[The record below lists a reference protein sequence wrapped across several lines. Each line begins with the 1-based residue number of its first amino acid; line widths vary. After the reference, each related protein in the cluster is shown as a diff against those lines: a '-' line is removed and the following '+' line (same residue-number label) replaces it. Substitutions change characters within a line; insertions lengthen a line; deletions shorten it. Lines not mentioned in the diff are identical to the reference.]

1 MENSQNDSISF
12 ISLKLLTPIFRKLAN
27 VKARTAWNLDPFLF
41 TKWPL
46 IFWTRKIPHTRSN
59 FWHLDAVARPFPGLL
74 LRSVGI
80 PPIGLVTWCWDENRG
95 KLKPKGPFLESLE
108 MAIHPSTNP
117 SLGWGTHVRFQG
129 VFLLLTPCRLSLLR
143 IDDGCRLW
151 YFYIY
156 KLDTECQS
164 MTSSK
169 YSKLFIGSDNP
180 PGIVVTYPK
189 WPLLCWVKSYSS
201 NVEYK

>member
-1 MENSQNDSISF
+1 MW
-12 ISLKLLTPIFRKLAN
+12 KLGLLGIWTLSCLQMATHFLDPKNPTYAIEFLTPGCSLQG
-27 VKARTAWNLDPFLF
+27 PFLGSCYGVWGF
-41 TKWPL
+41 LQLAWWPGAGTK
-46 IFWTRKIPHTRSN
+46 
-59 FWHLDAVARPFPGLL
+59 
-74 LRSVGI
+74 
-80 PPIGLVTWCWDENRG
+80 IGG

>member
-1 MENSQNDSISF
+1 MSP
-12 ISLKLLTPIFRKLAN
+12 LK
-27 VKARTAWNLDPFLF
+27 TAWKISIRPFPVYNWPHLF
-41 TKWPL
+41 GPEN
-46 IFWTRKIPHTRSN
+46 PHWRWI
-59 FWHLDAVARPFPGLL
+59 FWHLDAVCKAISWAPATECGDSSNWPGDLVL
-74 LRSVGI
+74 GGTLGEAEAERAILGI
-80 PPIGLVTWCWDENRG
+80 
-95 KLKPKGPFLESLE
+95 LE
-108 MAIHPSTNP
+108 MAINPSTNP
-117 SLGWGTHVRFQG
+117 SSGWGTHVRFQG
-129 VFLLLTPCRLSLLR
+129 VFLLLTPCRLSLLL

-180 PGIVVTYPK
+180 PGIVVTYPR

-201 NVEYK
+201 KCSNVEYR